1 MNDFL
6 EQIWLDNP
14 VKNYLIV
21 AGVILF
27 VIILK
32 RIISRYLAG
41 LLFRLVNKIWKDVDR
56 KSFTNLLI
64 EPLGFFLLILV
75 SIISLY
81 KLNFP
86 AVLNVEIY
94 RYTVKQAVHC
104 IATIILVISFIWL
117 LLRIIDFIATILE
130 KKANLTP
137 DQSDNQLIVFFR
149 DFFKVVISVVG
160 VMMILNYA
168 FDLNV
173 GSLITGLSILGAA
186 IALALRESLENLIA
200 SFIIFF
206 DKPFTTG
213 DLVKV
218 HNVTGTVEKIGLRST
233 RIRSDH
239 KTSVSVPNKQMVDS
253 VVDNL
258 SLRTQRRGDLKLE
271 LGLQTSSAQ
280 LDLLIAGVRKILD
293 RREIEDA
300 NVVLT
305 DITGNAVIVQSD
317 YYTAA
322 VTINEFNSIR
332 QEINLQVFKMIEE
345 LQVEIAGLRTEVRIS
360 KPD

>member
-27 VIILK
+27 VIIIK

-41 LLFRLVNKIWKDVDR
+41 LLFRVVNKIWKDVDR
-56 KSFTNLLI
+56 KSFTSLLI
-64 EPLGFFLLILV
+64 QPLGFFLLILV
-75 SIISLY
+75 SIIGLY

-86 AVLNVEIY
+86 TILNVEIY
-94 RYTVKQAVHC
+94 RYSVKQVVHST
-104 IATIILVISFIWL
+104 ATIVLVISFIWL
-117 LLRIIDFIATILE
+117 LLRLIDFIATILE

-137 DQSDNQLIVFFR
+137 DQSDNQLIIFFR
-149 DFFKVVISVVG
+149 DFFKVMISIVG

>member
-1 MNDFL
+1 M
-6 EQIWLDNP
+6 
-14 VKNYLIV
+14 
-21 AGVILF
+21 
-27 VIILK
+27 
-32 RIISRYLAG
+32 IS
-41 LLFRLVNKIWKDVDR
+41 I
-56 KSFTNLLI
+56 
-64 EPLGFFLLILV
+64 
-75 SIISLY
+75 
-81 KLNFP
+81 
-86 AVLNVEIY
+86 
-94 RYTVKQAVHC
+94 
-104 IATIILVISFIWL
+104 
-117 LLRIIDFIATILE
+117 
-130 KKANLTP
+130 
-137 DQSDNQLIVFFR
+137 
-149 DFFKVVISVVG
+149 VG

-218 HNVTGTVEKIGLRST
+218 HNVTGTMEKIGLRST

-253 VVDNL
+253 VLDNL

-271 LGLQTSSAQ
+271 LGLQTSSAK
-280 LDLLIAGVRKILD
+280 LELLIAGLKKILG
-293 RREIEDA
+293 RRDIEEA

-332 QEINLQVFKMIEE
+332 QEINLLVFKMIEE

>member
-1 MNDFL
+1 M
-6 EQIWLDNP
+6 
-14 VKNYLIV
+14 
-21 AGVILF
+21 
-27 VIILK
+27 
-32 RIISRYLAG
+32 IS
-41 LLFRLVNKIWKDVDR
+41 I
-56 KSFTNLLI
+56 
-64 EPLGFFLLILV
+64 
-75 SIISLY
+75 
-81 KLNFP
+81 
-86 AVLNVEIY
+86 
-94 RYTVKQAVHC
+94 
-104 IATIILVISFIWL
+104 
-117 LLRIIDFIATILE
+117 
-130 KKANLTP
+130 
-137 DQSDNQLIVFFR
+137 
-149 DFFKVVISVVG
+149 VG

-218 HNVTGTVEKIGLRST
+218 HNVTGTMEKIGLRST

-253 VVDNL
+253 VLDNL

-271 LGLQTSSAQ
+271 LGLQTSSAK
-280 LDLLIAGVRKILD
+280 LELLIAGLKKILG
-293 RREIEDA
+293 RRDIEEA

-305 DITGNAVIVQSD
+305 DITGTAVILQSD
-317 YYTAA
+317 YYTGA
-322 VTINEFNSIR
+322 VTINEFNIIK
-332 QEINLQVFKMIEE
+332 QEVNLQALKLIEE

>member
-1 MNDFL
+1 M
-6 EQIWLDNP
+6 
-14 VKNYLIV
+14 
-21 AGVILF
+21 
-27 VIILK
+27 
-32 RIISRYLAG
+32 
-41 LLFRLVNKIWKDVDR
+41 
-56 KSFTNLLI
+56 
-64 EPLGFFLLILV
+64 
-75 SIISLY
+75 
-81 KLNFP
+81 
-86 AVLNVEIY
+86 
-94 RYTVKQAVHC
+94 
-104 IATIILVISFIWL
+104 
-117 LLRIIDFIATILE
+117 LLRIIDFSATILE

-149 DFFKVVISVVG
+149 DFFKVMISIVG

-233 RIRSDH
+233 RIRSDY

-293 RREIEDA
+293 RREIEEA

-322 VTINEFNSIR
+322 VTINEFNNIR

-360 KPD
+360 KQD